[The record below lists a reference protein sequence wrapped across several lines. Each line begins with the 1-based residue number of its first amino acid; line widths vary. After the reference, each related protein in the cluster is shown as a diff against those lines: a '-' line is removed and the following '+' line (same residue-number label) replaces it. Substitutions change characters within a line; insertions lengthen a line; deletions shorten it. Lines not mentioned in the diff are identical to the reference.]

1 MRNTTVLIA
10 VLGMLPAV
18 GAQTNP
24 KKSAPAAS
32 SATKKSAPA
41 HHIASGPTK
50 VTGDPTQ
57 TPSGLEYWDIKLGT
71 GPTAQKGQTVKV
83 NYTGW
88 LTTGKKFD
96 SSVGAPPFE
105 FTLGAGEVIK
115 GWDEGVDGMKVG
127 GKRQL
132 KIPPDLAYGDRG
144 AAGVIP
150 PGATLIFDVELLGV
164 Q

>member
-1 MRNTTVLIA
+1 MRRTTDLIVLLG
-10 VLGMLPAV
+10 VLTPLR
-18 GAQTNP
+18 AQTSP
-24 KKSAPAAS
+24 QKTAPAHS
-32 SATKKSAPA
+32 SATRKSAPA
-41 HHIASGPTK
+41 HPAGGPTK
-50 VTGDPTQ
+50 VTGDPTK
-57 TPSGLEYWDIKLGT
+57 TPSGLEYWEIKPGT

-96 SSVGAPPFE
+96 SLVGFE

-144 AAGVIP
+144 APGVIP

>member
-1 MRNTTVLIA
+1 MRNKTVLIA
-10 VLGMLPAV
+10 VLGMLMAA
-18 GAQTNP
+18 GAQTNT
-24 KKSAPAAS
+24 KKPAPAGSSAPR
-32 SATKKSAPA
+32 KSAPA
-41 HHIASGPTK
+41 HPTSGPAK
-50 VTGDPTQ
+50 VTGDGTR

-83 NYTGW
+83 HYTGW
-88 LTTGKKFD
+88 LTNGKKFD
-96 SSVGAPPFE
+96 SSVGAKPFE

-150 PGATLIFDVELLGV
+150 PRATLIFDVELLGV